1 MIKKDLTW
9 KEVRENL
16 KLTKEQ
22 EEEIRVK
29 EEIIQAVIKARKEK
43 NLTQQQLSDIS
54 GIKQPA
60 IARIENGT
68 NSPMVSTLMKMLYS
82 MGYTLKVV
90 PLEKE
95 RNQ

>member
-22 EEEIRVK
+22 EEEIRVE

-43 NLTQQQLSDIS
+43 NLTQQQ
-54 GIKQPA
+54 
-60 IARIENGT
+60 
-68 NSPMVSTLMKMLYS
+68 
-82 MGYTLKVV
+82 
-90 PLEKE
+90 
-95 RNQ
+95 

>member
-22 EEEIRVK
+22 EEEIRVE

-43 NLTQQQLSDIS
+43 N
-54 GIKQPA
+54 
-60 IARIENGT
+60 
-68 NSPMVSTLMKMLYS
+68 
-82 MGYTLKVV
+82 
-90 PLEKE
+90 
-95 RNQ
+95 

>member
-22 EEEIRVK
+22 EEEIRVE

-43 NLTQQQLSDIS
+43 NLT
-54 GIKQPA
+54 
-60 IARIENGT
+60 
-68 NSPMVSTLMKMLYS
+68 
-82 MGYTLKVV
+82 
-90 PLEKE
+90 
-95 RNQ
+95 

>member
-22 EEEIRVK
+22 EEEIRVE

-60 IARIENGT
+60 AGAVNILL
-68 NSPMVSTLMKMLYS
+68 S
-82 MGYTLKVV
+82 
-90 PLEKE
+90 
-95 RNQ
+95 

>member
-22 EEEIRVK
+22 EEEIRVE

-54 GIKQPA
+54 GIKQPT

-90 PLEKE
+90 PLEEEK
-95 RNQ
+95 NV

>member
-22 EEEIRVK
+22 EEEIRVE

-43 NLTQQQLSDIS
+43 IS
-54 GIKQPA
+54 L
-60 IARIENGT
+60 N
-68 NSPMVSTLMKMLYS
+68 NS
-82 MGYTLKVV
+82 
-90 PLEKE
+90 
-95 RNQ
+95 

>member
-22 EEEIRVK
+22 EEEIRVE

-43 NLTQQQLSDIS
+43 KYQHGRL
-54 GIKQPA
+54 
-60 IARIENGT
+60 
-68 NSPMVSTLMKMLYS
+68 
-82 MGYTLKVV
+82 
-90 PLEKE
+90 
-95 RNQ
+95 